1 MQQCPVVS
9 GYARKK
15 PLPVRRQRGGQRS
28 QLFIIALN
36 LSRLP
41 ELASEF
47 PVQSTVVSDGKA
59 MICSR
64 CINSGKIISS
74 ILQIGLTVKLQD
86 VLKLLCRFSIND
98 GSCFSR
104 FFAKVPLLLTPQVRE

>member
-9 GYARKK
+9 DYARKK

-47 PVQSTVVSDGKA
+47 PVQSSVVSDGKA

-64 CINSGKIISS
+64 CINSGKIISFHS
-74 ILQIGLTVKLQD
+74 SNRPDGEAPGCSETVVSLQY
-86 VLKLLCRFSIND
+86 
-98 GSCFSR
+98 
-104 FFAKVPLLLTPQVRE
+104 